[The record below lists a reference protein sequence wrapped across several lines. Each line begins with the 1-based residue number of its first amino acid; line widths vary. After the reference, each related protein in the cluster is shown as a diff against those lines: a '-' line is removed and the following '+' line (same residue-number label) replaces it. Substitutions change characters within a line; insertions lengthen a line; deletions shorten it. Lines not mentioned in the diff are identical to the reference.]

1 MDLFMPIMD
10 GVEATSQIMKQ
21 SPCVILIV
29 TASVGKNAGKV
40 FEAMGHGAR
49 DAVNTPVLG
58 IPGSPE
64 SAQPL
69 LTKIATLSKLIGKS
83 SQSSTPKSQT
93 SKFTPFS
100 TPSSLLPPLV
110 AIGSATGGPKA
121 LATILSQLPANFGAA
136 IAIVQHVD
144 AQFSSGFVDWLR
156 QQTVLAI
163 KIAVAGDRLVQGTV

>member
-1 MDLFMPIMD
+1 MAMAVEALKRVLLTVPGYEVAWIARDGADAVAHCAKDTPDLILMDLFMPIMD

-69 LTKIATLSKLIGKS
+69 LTKIAT
-83 SQSSTPKSQT
+83 T
-93 SKFTPFS
+93 
-100 TPSSLLPPLV
+100 LV
-110 AIGSATGGPKA
+110 S
-121 LATILSQLPANFGAA
+121 
-136 IAIVQHVD
+136 
-144 AQFSSGFVDWLR
+144 
-156 QQTVLAI
+156 
-163 KIAVAGDRLVQGTV
+163 

>member
-1 MDLFMPIMD
+1 MPVLTMRIGIVNDMAMAVAALKRVLLTVPGYEVAWIARDGADAVAHCAKDTPDLILMDLFMPIMD
-10 GVEATSQIMKQ
+10 GVEATSQIVKQ
-21 SPCVILIV
+21 SPCIILIV

-58 IPGSPE
+58 IAGSPD

-100 TPSSLLPPLV
+100 TPWSLLPPLV
-110 AIGSATGGPKA
+110 ASAPQQVVPK
-121 LATILSQLPANFGAA
+121 L
-136 IAIVQHVD
+136 
-144 AQFSSGFVDWLR
+144 
-156 QQTVLAI
+156 
-163 KIAVAGDRLVQGTV
+163 